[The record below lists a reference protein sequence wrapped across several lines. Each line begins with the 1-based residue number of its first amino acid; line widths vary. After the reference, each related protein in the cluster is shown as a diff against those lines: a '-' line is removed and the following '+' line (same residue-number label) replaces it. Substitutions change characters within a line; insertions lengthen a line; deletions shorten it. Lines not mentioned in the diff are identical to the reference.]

1 MRCYSIDQLD
11 NDRALV
17 KSGRKNHN
25 KTEMVNSPRVKLLNA
40 DYARRLIQSPG
51 PRVVPIDATWY
62 MPNSPNNAKK
72 QFAEDDRIKNSV
84 FFDLDSVCC
93 RTSKYPHMLPP
104 HRLFDKEVGKLGI
117 RNDDLLLVYDRQ
129 GIFSGPRAAWT
140 FALYGHHNVYLL
152 DHYPQYKL
160 KYPVENGV
168 VETSEATDNLPY
180 EGIDNTQFGKN
191 YREQV
196 IEFDELADLVV
207 LRDLDDYYVFD
218 ARSADRFHG
227 KAPEPRKGLLSG
239 HIPGA
244 LNLPFTKVLN
254 EAGQYKTVEEL
265 VELFKKDFGL
275 DWNEPLDRKGVI
287 VMCGTG
293 VTAVILRLAIE
304 KINSD
309 IPIRVYD
316 GSWTEWAQRAPDLI
330 AEGNL

>member
-1 MRCYSIDQLD
+1 
-11 NDRALV
+11 
-17 KSGRKNHN
+17 
-25 KTEMVNSPRVKLLNA
+25 MVNSPRVKLLNA

-51 PRVVPIDATWY
+51 PRVVPVDATWY
-62 MPNSPNNAKK
+62 MPNSPKNART
-72 QFAEDDRIKNSV
+72 QFAHENRIKNSV
-84 FFDLDSVCC
+84 FFDLDTICC

-117 RNDDLLLVYDRQ
+117 RSNDLLLVYDRQ

-140 FALYGHHNVYLL
+140 FALYGHQNVYLL
-152 DHYPQYKL
+152 DHYPQYQER
-160 KYPVENGV
+160 YPVEKGTLT
-168 VETSEATDNLPY
+168 EEPPEAVTY
-180 EGIDNTQFGKN
+180 EGIDNDLFGKI

-207 LRDLDDYYVFD
+207 TRNLDDYYVFD
-218 ARSADRFHG
+218 ARSSDRFHG

-239 HIPGA
+239 HIAGA

-265 VELFKKDFGL
+265 VDLFKRDFGL
-275 DWNEPLDRKGVI
+275 DWNAPLDRKGVI

-304 KINSD
+304 KVNSE

-330 AEGNL
+330 SEGYL